1 MQRIHPTRPTVLFL
15 LLLGWLCACSTT
27 GGAPEPMSDKDR
39 LNYLKETAW
48 YHYENGDLVR
58 AESQALKGL
67 EIDKRDVQL
76 RLMVAWIQLRS
87 DTREGLMI
95 AQGMFEDL
103 QSSEDYRAWLGLA
116 EALERLGILY
126 TESALAIER
135 GERQTLAGTPEE
147 RVTELRQSAT
157 ENWRRSIELYER
169 TLDNSPEQL
178 KTING
183 LQRTSALL
191 GDYAA
196 GLHWAERLLKITEE
210 ESTLWEAQLARP
222 DLTSRE
228 ENRLRLN
235 HQRTGDLKLR
245 THLFASSML
254 RKLDRSQEALGHLQI
269 AAALAPGSPD
279 VYGRRAQLLAE
290 LHDYEGALA
299 DLDTYLRTS
308 TEPYD
313 HPDIQR
319 AFDLKTTCEEALASA
334 AP

>member
-1 MQRIHPTRPTVLFL
+1 MQTPQLSRVLVL
-15 LLLGWLCACSTT
+15 LLSVWLAACSTT
-27 GGAPEPMSDKDR
+27 GGAPEPMSDEDR

-67 EIDKRDVQL
+67 EIDERDVQL

-87 DTREGLMI
+87 DTREGLII
-95 AQGMFEDL
+95 AEGMFEEL
-103 QSSEDYRAWLGLA
+103 QSSDDYRAWLGLA
-116 EALERLGILY
+116 EALERLGVLY

-135 GERQTLAGTPEE
+135 GDRQTLAGTPED
-147 RVTELRQSAT
+147 RAAELRESAE
-157 ENWRRSIELYER
+157 ENWRRAIELYER
-169 TLDNSPEQL
+169 TLAESPEQL
-178 KTING
+178 KSING

-196 GLHWAERLLKITEE
+196 GLHWAERLLQITEE
-210 ESTLWEAQLARP
+210 ESNLWEAQLARP
-222 DLTSRE
+222 DLTARE

-235 HQRTGDLKLR
+235 KQRTEELKLR

-254 RKLDRSQEALGHLQI
+254 RKQDRTQEALGHLQI
-269 AAALAPGSPD
+269 AAALDPDSPD

-290 LHDYEGALA
+290 LEDYEGALA

-319 AFDLKTTCEEALASA
+319 AFDLKTSCEEALASA
-334 AP
+334 VSQ